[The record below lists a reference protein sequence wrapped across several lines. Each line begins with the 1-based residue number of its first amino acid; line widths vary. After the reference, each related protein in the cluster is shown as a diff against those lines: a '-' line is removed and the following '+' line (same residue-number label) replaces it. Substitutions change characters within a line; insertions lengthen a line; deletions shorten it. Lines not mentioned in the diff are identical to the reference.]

1 MTLARSIRALAVAAV
16 LAVAVAFG
24 AFLAAATDGGGD
36 NSVVAPASA
45 PATTIET
52 RDDAPASVPASG
64 SLADL
69 VEDVRRTVVSIG
81 TAAYDDTGRVE
92 GLGTG
97 IILDRDGHILTNNH
111 VIDGAEQITVKLW
124 DGTIVPARVVGSDR
138 GNDLA
143 VVRAEVDPALLVPA
157 RLGDSDAVRPG
168 DPVFAIGSP
177 FAFEFTITSGIVS
190 AVDRDSFGDG
200 GRPIRGIIQTDAAIN
215 PGNSGGPL
223 FTHDGEVIGINTA
236 IRNPTGQRVFVGVG
250 LAVPSNTALRFLP
263 QMLRGELVRHA
274 QIGISGLSLNEMIA
288 VDAELDVVSGVLVA
302 SVLED
307 GSADR
312 AGIRPFTL
320 TDGPDALPRGG
331 DVIVAL
337 DGAPVVTIQDL
348 VRLIDLRDVGDV
360 VTVTIIRD
368 GQTVAVPVTLLEWL
382 G

>member
-1 MTLARSIRALAVAAV
+1 MTLVQAIRTLAVAAV

-24 AFLAAATDGGGD
+24 AFLGAATDGGGD
-36 NSVVAPASA
+36 NNVVALASA

-52 RDDAPASVPASG
+52 RDGPQASIPAPD

-69 VEDVRRTVVSIG
+69 VEDVRRSVVSIG
-81 TAAYDDTGRVE
+81 TAAYEDTGRVE
-92 GLGTG
+92 GLGAG

-124 DGTIVPARVVGSDR
+124 DGTIAPARVIGSDP

-143 VVRAEVDPALLVPA
+143 IVRAEIDPALLPPA

-177 FAFEFTITSGIVS
+177 FAFEFTVTSGIVS

-215 PGNSGGPL
+215 PDNSGGPL
-223 FTHDGEVIGINTA
+223 FTRDGEVIGINTA
-236 IRNPTGQRVFVGVG
+236 IQNPTGQRVFVGIG
-250 LAVPSNTALRFLP
+250 LAVASNTALRFLP

-274 QIGISGLSLNEMIA
+274 QIGIAGLSLNEMIA
-288 VDAELDVVSGVLVA
+288 ADAELNVLSGVLVA

-307 GSADR
+307 GGADR

-337 DGAPVVTIQDL
+337 DGTPVATIADL
-348 VRLIDLRDVGDV
+348 VRLIDLRDVGNV
-360 VTVTIIRD
+360 VTVSVIRD